1 MKLMNLAAI
10 AVIGLMLATALSGC
24 VGSKNEATSTGG
36 METTDT
42 GLGENETGN
51 QIGNATAVN
60 QTLVVIYHDEK
71 TDTTDTASYLA
82 SENGKDYTFP
92 VAANAKKIVI
102 IFKASSLPSDATG
115 CGIWV
120 FNANGE
126 EVANE
131 FSNKNTEVKIEF
143 KESKVVKGG
152 FGDWRV
158 HFVPQLPDVMA
169 TYTTTIDVF
178 GISA

>member
-1 MKLMNLAAI
+1 MKAKTLAAMLLM
-10 AVIGLMLATALSGC
+10 GLMLATAFSGC
-24 VGSKNEATSTGG
+24 TGSKNEATSTGG
-36 METTDT
+36 TETTDT
-42 GLGENETGN
+42 ELGENETGN
-51 QIGNATAVN
+51 ETGNATAGN

-71 TDTTDTASYLA
+71 TDTTDTASYLV

-102 IFKASSLPSDATG
+102 VFKASGLPTDVTG

-169 TYTTTIDVF
+169 TYTTTIDVL
-178 GISA
+178 GIGA